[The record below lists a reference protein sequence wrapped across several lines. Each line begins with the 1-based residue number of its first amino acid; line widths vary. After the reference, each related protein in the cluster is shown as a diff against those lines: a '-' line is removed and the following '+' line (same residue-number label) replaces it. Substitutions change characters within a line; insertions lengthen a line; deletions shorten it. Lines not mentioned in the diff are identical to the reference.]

1 MEKEIRGSHIMCMN
15 PRTREPTIILPGSVT
30 QEEHRIVDKM
40 SWQITLWHETTQKV
54 AEGMKP
60 VKE

>member
-1 MEKEIRGSHIMCMN
+1 MN